1 MRILRFWQFNRP
13 WRTEIPDEPVQG
25 IIALQVFAVMVSW
38 DGEDWSMI
46 KFIRLVELFIIFQY
60 LTIEIYAISGNIEK
74 RWVFTCVLCTI
85 EIVLHAFGDKLL
97 RDSVFN
103 ATHITV

>member
-25 IIALQVFAVMVSW
+25 IIALQVFAVMVPW

-60 LTIEIYAISGNIEK
+60 LTIKMAILTLTKQVPFATIGSLQGRDFDGRSRTRQSGPS
-74 RWVFTCVLCTI
+74 
-85 EIVLHAFGDKLL
+85 G
-97 RDSVFN
+97 
-103 ATHITV
+103 